1 MSNSLSQLTTEQ
13 VNEHTRHIDQRS
25 PLEIVRSIH
34 QEDRSI
40 SEAIEAILPQIAQAA
55 ELIIAAF
62 ERGGR
67 LFYAGAG
74 TSGRIGVL
82 DASECPPTFGTDPSM
97 VQGLIAGGDKAIK
110 DPVEGAED
118 SESLGE
124 SDINLHGICSRDVV
138 VGIAAS
144 GRTPYVIGAMKRAK
158 ELGATV
164 IGLCNN
170 VHSPMT
176 LHAELML
183 EAIVGPEVI
192 LGSTRMKSGTSQ
204 KLILNMLT
212 TTSMIRIGKVY
223 DNLMVDLQPTNEKL
237 VYRAKRIIR
246 LATNAQEAEVNAA
259 FDASKGHVKTAI
271 VMILTGTDQSRAAEL
286 LDLSRGFVS
295 KAIELSKV

>member
-13 VNEHTRHIDQRS
+13 VNENTKHIDERS
-25 PLEIVRSIH
+25 PLEIIRSIH
-34 QEDRSI
+34 EEDRLI

-67 LFYAGAG
+67 LFYVGAG

-97 VQGLIAGGDKAIK
+97 VQGLIAGGFKAIK

-118 SESLGE
+118 SEALGA
-124 SDINLHGICSRDVV
+124 SDIDLYGICGQDVV

-144 GRTPYVIGAMKRAK
+144 GRTPYVIGAMKRAN

-170 VHSPMT
+170 MHSPMKQ
-176 LHAELML
+176 HAILML

-204 KLILNMLT
+204 KFILNMLT

-223 DNLMVDLQPTNEKL
+223 DNLMVDLQPSNEKL
-237 VYRAKRIIR
+237 VYRAKRIIG
-246 LATNAQEAEVNAA
+246 LATNAQEAEITAA
-259 FDASKGHVKTAI
+259 FDASNGHVKTAI
-271 VMILTGTDQSRAAEL
+271 VMLLTGTNPERATEL
-286 LDLSRGFVS
+286 IDLSGGFIR
-295 KAIELSKV
+295 KAIELAKV